1 MSASQK
7 ALLLTSKQGRFAV
20 GTVGVPKPG
29 SGELLIR
36 IQATALNPVDWKIQ
50 TNGIIVDTFPAVL
63 GFDYSGT
70 VEEVGEGVTGFTKG
84 DRIFTQGLLERDR
97 ASFQQFTLA
106 NADVTAKIPPSVSFE
121 QAATIPVGL
130 ATAAFG
136 LFNQQV
142 ESGSAGLCPP
152 WEDGGRGKYVGKPLV
167 IFGGS
172 TSVGQFAIQLGK
184 LAGFSPIIATASPHN
199 TTFLVSLGAT
209 HVLDRRLSSEAIR
222 EEVSKITP
230 LPIETIFD
238 GASLPDTQDA
248 AYDLLAP
255 GGCLVLVLF
264 EKIDEAKKTKDK
276 RVEKAWGQVNAPENR
291 AVGAGLYKKLPAL
304 LEEGAI
310 RPNRVE
316 IVPNGLEGII
326 NGLEKLKNNEVSGVK
341 LVAHPQET
349 A

>member
-1 MSASQK
+1 MD
-7 ALLLTSKQGRFAV
+7 LMT
-20 GTVGVPKPG
+20 
-29 SGELLIR
+29 
-36 IQATALNPVDWKIQ
+36 
-50 TNGIIVDTFPAVL
+50 DTI
-63 GFDYSGT
+63 SHS
-70 VEEVGEGVTGFTKG
+70 
-84 DRIFTQGLLERDR
+84 FTQGLLERDR

-106 NADVTAKIPPSVSFE
+106 NADVTAKACLCLTQLRSQAYTCVDSSQRVLRTSRNHPRWYRNCSFRFVQPASRVRQCWIVSTLGRRWAWQVRWEASRHLRRLYFCRPIRCVS
-121 QAATIPVGL
+121 TGPVFMYQTVL
-130 ATAAFG
+130 IVS
-136 LFNQQV
+136 LSNI
-142 ESGSAGLCPP
+142 SSCL
-152 WEDGGRGKYVGKPLV
+152 
-167 IFGGS
+167 
-172 TSVGQFAIQLGK
+172 AIQLGK

-310 RPNRVE
+310 RVCDAA
-316 IVPNGLEGII
+316 IVFE
-326 NGLEKLKNNEVSGVK
+326 
-341 LVAHPQET
+341 
-349 A
+349 